1 MISYRIYLT
10 KSSEVASML
19 AAAVKVGANGVTSVS
34 YGQAYPG
41 KFDCIPPMYCDN
53 KTYACVVEYDN
64 EKDVPEYRIV
74 FA

>member
-1 MISYRIYLT
+1 MMPYKIYLT
-10 KSSEVASML
+10 KSSEVARML
-19 AAAVKVGANGVTSVS
+19 SNAVKVGVNGIASVS
-34 YGQAYPG
+34 CGQAYPG

-64 EKDVPEYRIV
+64 EKDVPEYKIV